1 MSTRPSTFLTPRQ
14 AQTLARVVLWAM
26 VAFALAILVLIL
38 TFVLGRGL
46 RHISWAFLTAPPLD
60 SGRSGGVMPIIAGTL
75 EVTLL
80 GVATATPLG
89 VGTAI
94 YLCEYTREGR
104 LTRIIRFGTE
114 CLAGVPSIIFGL
126 FGFVLFVLTLGFG
139 WSILAGGLTLAF
151 MTLPTVIRTSEEALR
166 TVPAEYREVSL
177 SLGASKWQ
185 TIRKVVLPAALPG
198 ILTGIILG
206 LGRAIGETAAVIFTA
221 GSSLP
226 HEVPTSLLDGTRT
239 LSVHFYQL
247 AREGISA
254 DNAYATAAVLVLAI
268 SSINIGAQLATNRFM
283 RRYR

>member
-1 MSTRPSTFLTPRQ
+1 MSGRSFALMTPRQ
-14 AQTLARVVLWAM
+14 AQLLARVVLWTLMA
-26 VAFALAILVLIL
+26 VAIAILLLIL

-46 RHISWAFLTAPPLD
+46 GQISWTFLSAAPVD
-60 SGRSGGVMPIIAGTL
+60 SGRSGGVLPIIAGTL
-75 EVTLL
+75 QVTLL
-80 GVATATPLG
+80 GIATATPLG

-104 LTRIIRFGTE
+104 LTRLIRFGAE

-166 TVPAEYREVSL
+166 AVPAAYREVSL
-177 SLGASKWQ
+177 SLGASQWQ
-185 TIRKVVLPAALPG
+185 TIRKVVLPSALPG
-198 ILTGIILG
+198 ILTGLILG
-206 LGRAIGETAAVIFTA
+206 LGRAIGETAALIFTA

-226 HEVPTSLLDGTRT
+226 RHIPTSLLDGTRT

-254 DNAYATAAVLVLAI
+254 GNAYATAAVLVLAI
-268 SSINIGAQLATNRFM
+268 SFINIGAQVSMNRFM